1 MSNKNVMV
9 CVTDQKV
16 CEKLIF
22 NGLEILESSPGEMHV
37 LHVSKGDVLNDEKS
51 SNALEYLFEIC
62 NKYDASM
69 TVLKSD
75 NILNTLH
82 SFATKNSIDV
92 IIMGESRN
100 ADPKTSVICDLENM
114 LKEKIDINVVST
126 K

>member
-1 MSNKNVMV
+1 MSNNRVMV

-22 NGLEILESSPGEMHV
+22 NGLEILEESPGEMHV
-37 LHVSKGDVLNDEKS
+37 LHVSKNNVLNDEES

-69 TVLKSD
+69 TVLKSND
-75 NILNTLH
+75 ILKTLH
-82 SFATKNSIDV
+82 KFAVKNSIDT

-100 ADPKTSVICDLENM
+100 DNPKTSVIYELEDI
-114 LKEKIDINVVST
+114 LEKKININVVST